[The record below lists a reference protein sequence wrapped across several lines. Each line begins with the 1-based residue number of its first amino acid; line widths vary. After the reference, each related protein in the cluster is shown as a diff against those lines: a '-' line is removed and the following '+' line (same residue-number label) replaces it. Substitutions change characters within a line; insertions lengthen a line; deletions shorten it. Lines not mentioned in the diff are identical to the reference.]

1 MAYRRTCPG
10 ALIARSKTKKSL
22 SYNKPNQLVQRIM
35 RNRTPPRPKGHAIPD
50 FSPVPRQRNRH
61 DGWTPQRQRAFIE
74 ALARTGSVSHA
85 AAEINMAT
93 ESAYQ
98 LRLHPKGESFRKAW
112 EAALDF
118 GVQRLEDIALERAM
132 NGVLEPVFV
141 HEGQI
146 GERRRYN
153 DRLLMFLLRHRLTD
167 RYGDKRYDI
176 LTPKREAELRAQWE
190 AEMNRP
196 SDGSRAL
203 EEIRRK
209 LLQMKERGAGQ
220 KALGI
225 AEEEQAEPS
234 PEPEQPQQQDEPV
247 KDPRI
252 RTF

>member
-1 MAYRRTCPG
+1 M
-10 ALIARSKTKKSL
+10 K
-22 SYNKPNQLVQRIM
+22 
-35 RNRTPPRPKGHAIPD
+35 NRTPPRPKGHAIPK
-50 FSPVPRQRNRH
+50 FTPVPRQRNRH
-61 DGWTPQRQRAFIE
+61 DGWTPERQRAFIE

-85 AAEINMAT
+85 AKEVNMAA
-93 ESAYQ
+93 EGAYQ

-132 NGVLEPVFV
+132 NGVLEPVFGSD
-141 HEGQI
+141 GQI

-190 AEMNRP
+190 AERDRP
-196 SDGSRAL
+196 SDGSRVL
-203 EEIRRK
+203 EAIRQK

-220 KALGI
+220 EASGHAQGGGEGAI
-225 AEEEQAEPS
+225 DWEEDEEEKADQPS
-234 PEPEQPQQQDEPV
+234 PDAGHPQEKDEPV
-247 KDPRI
+247 KEPRI
-252 RTF
+252 RSL